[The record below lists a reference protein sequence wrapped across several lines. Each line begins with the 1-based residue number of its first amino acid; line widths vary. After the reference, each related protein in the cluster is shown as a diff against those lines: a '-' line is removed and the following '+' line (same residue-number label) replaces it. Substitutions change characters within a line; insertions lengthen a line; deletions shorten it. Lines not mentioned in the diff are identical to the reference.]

1 MVDPHELKVCPNY
14 LSLISGMIGEV
25 DSRTNSDEK
34 PTGHFNVVV
43 MMDKAICTSLRVI
56 GIP

>member
-1 MVDPHELKVCPNY
+1 
-14 LSLISGMIGEV
+14 MIGEV
-25 DSRTNSDEK
+25 DSMTNPDEK

-43 MMDKAICTSLRVI
+43 MMDKAICTSLRVL